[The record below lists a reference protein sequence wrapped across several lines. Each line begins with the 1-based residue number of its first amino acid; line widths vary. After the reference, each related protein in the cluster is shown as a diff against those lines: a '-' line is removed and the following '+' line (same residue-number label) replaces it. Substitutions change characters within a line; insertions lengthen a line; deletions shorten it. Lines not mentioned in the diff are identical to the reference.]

1 MWQYLTVQS
10 SLGFLAQAT
19 PETEWGTRHFLFQ
32 NPWLIVVCM
41 ALLIPIVAI
50 VFGTVTD
57 YLRKTRVA
65 ELDAALKRD
74 MLERGMTPDQIKTVL
89 EAGSTKSAKHK
100 HGIRMS

>member
-19 PETEWGTRHFLFQ
+19 PEGEGGTRQFLFN

-50 VFGTVTD
+50 IFGTVTD
-57 YLRKTRVA
+57 YLRRTRIA
-65 ELDAALKRD
+65 EIDAALKRD
-74 MLERGMTPDQIKTVL
+74 MLERGMTAEQIKAVM
-89 EAGSTKSAKHK
+89 EASSANRGKPKH
-100 HGIRMS
+100 SC